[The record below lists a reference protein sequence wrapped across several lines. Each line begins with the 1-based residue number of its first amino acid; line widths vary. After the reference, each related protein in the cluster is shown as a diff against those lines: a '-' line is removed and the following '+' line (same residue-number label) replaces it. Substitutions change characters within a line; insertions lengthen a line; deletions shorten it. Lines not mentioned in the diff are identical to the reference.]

1 MSYEQEEE
9 DHYGPGYEVGSYT
22 KDYNDGP
29 YDGEN
34 DLNLNSN
41 PEGKPRILLMG
52 LRRSGKSS
60 IQKVV
65 FHKMSPNETLFL
77 ESTNKIVKDE
87 ISNSSFVQFQIWD
100 FPGQVDFF
108 DPNFDCEMIFGGCG
122 ALVFVIDAQDD
133 YIDALMKL
141 NLTVTRAYKVNP
153 NIRFEVFIHKV
164 DGLSDDHKIEAQRDI
179 HQRAN
184 DELMEEGFDSVNLSF
199 YLTSIY
205 DHSSYKKNVLQSF
218 IIDSNEALDFK
229 LVREPSDVDN
239 DETTFKPEMSH
250 QIFGENESIFGYQ
263 NLKISLYYTAGKL
276 NTYLGMNYSKKVD
289 PKQFEGAT
297 ADDVMGAITPK
308 LPPGYM
314 TNLDDFLVTLNK
326 EQSFKPPGEL
336 LSTYSINKG
345 TNTTDYKGSA
355 AEKNFELYSC
365 TIEEPSF
372 RSYHERLQTFLLW
385 YVDAASFIDVDDDR
399 WRFYLIFE
407 KYPCDGSHRYALCG
421 YATVYLYFAYPNK
434 TRPRISQFLV
444 LPPFQRVGLGAE
456 LLNTIYRSFLKDS
469 NILDITV
476 EDPSEEFTRL
486 RDFVDAQNSKKLSS
500 YSKEKLQ
507 QGFNAEMVED
517 AQRELK
523 INKKQ
528 ARRVYEILRF
538 EATNLADV
546 EEYRAYRLDVK
557 RRLNIPYQKEAS
569 DYKKLQK
576 ALNAEE
582 LRSTLSTSTK
592 EQRIENLDKQYQ
604 MLENEYRHTLER
616 LAATK

>member
-1 MSYEQEEE
+1 M
-9 DHYGPGYEVGSYT
+9 
-22 KDYNDGP
+22 
-29 YDGEN
+29 
-34 DLNLNSN
+34 
-41 PEGKPRILLMG
+41 EG
-52 LRRSGKSS
+52 
-60 IQKVV
+60 
-65 FHKMSPNETLFL
+65 
-77 ESTNKIVKDE
+77 
-87 ISNSSFVQFQIWD
+87 
-100 FPGQVDFF
+100 
-108 DPNFDCEMIFGGCG
+108 
-122 ALVFVIDAQDD
+122 
-133 YIDALMKL
+133 
-141 NLTVTRAYKVNP
+141 
-153 NIRFEVFIHKV
+153 
-164 DGLSDDHKIEAQRDI
+164 
-179 HQRAN
+179 
-184 DELMEEGFDSVNLSF
+184 
-199 YLTSIY
+199 
-205 DHSSYKKNVLQSF
+205 SYKKNVLQSF

-336 LSTYSINKG
+336 LSTYSIN
-345 TNTTDYKGSA
+345 KGSA

>member
-1 MSYEQEEE
+1 M
-9 DHYGPGYEVGSYT
+9 
-22 KDYNDGP
+22 
-29 YDGEN
+29 
-34 DLNLNSN
+34 
-41 PEGKPRILLMG
+41 EG
-52 LRRSGKSS
+52 
-60 IQKVV
+60 
-65 FHKMSPNETLFL
+65 
-77 ESTNKIVKDE
+77 
-87 ISNSSFVQFQIWD
+87 
-100 FPGQVDFF
+100 
-108 DPNFDCEMIFGGCG
+108 
-122 ALVFVIDAQDD
+122 
-133 YIDALMKL
+133 
-141 NLTVTRAYKVNP
+141 
-153 NIRFEVFIHKV
+153 
-164 DGLSDDHKIEAQRDI
+164 
-179 HQRAN
+179 
-184 DELMEEGFDSVNLSF
+184 
-199 YLTSIY
+199 
-205 DHSSYKKNVLQSF
+205 SYKKNVLQSF

-336 LSTYSINKG
+336 LSTYSIN
-345 TNTTDYKGSA
+345 KGSA

-604 MLENEYRHTLER
+604 MLENEYRQRIEQLQQQLLQSQKNKVPEPVIIQRQLSDDCNAEIDTVSTTSIPSLAFTPPPTFTTTLIQKTPALASRPTPPIPVTTTTPPVTCEPSVNQPMVTGVLVVER
-616 LAATK
+616 LTEPEERNDREPTKDTNKWPWLLTQDLLQDGLRLLISGQEGHFHGGTLSGISPPEFYGVVDDVAGNLSAWAQPAAVRNTRLRLLESQVTLPPSGFRFQNPSDHSTPLRQYELY

>member
-355 AEKNFELYSC
+355 AEKIFELYSC

>member
-29 YDGEN
+29 YDGES
-34 DLNLNSN
+34 DLNVNSN

-108 DPNFDCEMIFGGCG
+108 DSNFDCEMIFGGCG

-205 DHSSYKKNVLQSF
+205 DHSSYKKNLLQTF
-218 IIDSNEALDFK
+218 ITDSNEALDLK
-229 LVREPSDVDN
+229 LVREPSDVQN

-276 NTYLGMNYSKKVD
+276 NTYLGMSYKAEVD
-289 PKQFEGAT
+289 PKQFDGAI
-297 ADDVMGAITPK
+297 ADDVMGAISAK

-314 TNLDDFLVTLNK
+314 TNLDDFVATLNK
-326 EQSFKPPGEL
+326 EQTFKPFGDL

-345 TNTTDYKGSA
+345 SA
-355 AEKNFELYSC
+355 KERHFQLYSC
-365 TIEEPSF
+365 TIEETGF
-372 RSYHERLQTFLLW
+372 QSYHERLQTFLLW

-407 KYPCDGSHRYALCG
+407 KYPCDGGHRYAICG

-444 LPPFQRVGLGAE
+444 LPPFQRLGLGAE
-456 LLNTIYRSFLKDS
+456 LLNVIYRSFLKDS

-476 EDPSEEFTRL
+476 EDPSDEFTRL
-486 RDFVDAQNSKKLSS
+486 RDFVDAQNCKKLPSF
-500 YSKEKLQ
+500 SKEKLH
-507 QGFNAEMVED
+507 QGFTAEMVDE
-517 AQRELK
+517 AQRDLK

-538 EATNLADV
+538 QATNLSDL

-592 EQRIENLDKQYQ
+592 EQRIENLEKQYQ
-604 MLENEYRHTLER
+604 TLENEYRHTLER
-616 LAATK
+616 LAASQ

>member
-29 YDGEN
+29 YDGES
-34 DLNLNSN
+34 DLNVNSN

-108 DPNFDCEMIFGGCG
+108 DSNFDCEMIFGGCG
-122 ALVFVIDAQDD
+122 
-133 YIDALMKL
+133 
-141 NLTVTRAYKVNP
+141 
-153 NIRFEVFIHKV
+153 
-164 DGLSDDHKIEAQRDI
+164 
-179 HQRAN
+179 
-184 DELMEEGFDSVNLSF
+184 
-199 YLTSIY
+199 
-205 DHSSYKKNVLQSF
+205 SYKKNLLQTF
-218 IIDSNEALDFK
+218 ITDSNEALDLK
-229 LVREPSDVDN
+229 LVREPFDVEN

-276 NTYLGMNYSKKVD
+276 NTYLGITYKAEVD
-289 PKQFEGAT
+289 PKQFDGAI
-297 ADDVMGAITPK
+297 ADDVMGAISAK

-314 TNLDDFLVTLNK
+314 TNLDDFVATLNK
-326 EQSFKPPGEL
+326 EQTFKPFGEL

-345 TNTTDYKGSA
+345 SA
-355 AEKNFELYSC
+355 TERHFQLYSC
-365 TIEEPSF
+365 TIEEIGF

-407 KYPCDGSHRYALCG
+407 KYPCDGGHRYAICG

-444 LPPFQRVGLGAE
+444 LPPFQRLGLGAE
-456 LLNTIYRSFLKDS
+456 LLNVIYRSFLKDS

-486 RDFVDAQNSKKLSS
+486 RDFVDSQNCKKLPSF
-500 YSKEKLQ
+500 SKEKLH
-507 QGFNAEMVED
+507 QGFNAEMVDE
-517 AQRELK
+517 AQRDLK

-538 EATNLADV
+538 QATNLADF

-576 ALNAEE
+576 ALNPEE

-616 LAATK
+616 LAAAQ